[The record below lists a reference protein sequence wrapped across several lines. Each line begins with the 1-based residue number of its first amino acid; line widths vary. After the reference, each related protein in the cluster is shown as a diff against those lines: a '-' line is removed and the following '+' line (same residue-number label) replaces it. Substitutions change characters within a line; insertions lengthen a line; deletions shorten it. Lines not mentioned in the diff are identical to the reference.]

1 MESIIVKHIIE
12 ESKITINFDLLNGS
26 LSFPSIELKIEGDI
40 DLNSLVVK
48 LTELIE
54 DKRTLQL
61 EYEDTKS
68 LLGSNPKIQL
78 IRSTLEEIYSVFNIS
93 FDDSENDVEQ
103 NQVELNTNGVY
114 HSN

>member
-68 LLGSNPKIQL
+68 LLESNPKIQL
-78 IRSTLEEIYSVFNIS
+78 IRSTLEEIYSVFNSS
-93 FDDSENDVEQ
+93 FDDSVIDEVQ
-103 NQVELNTNGVY
+103 NQVYTKTNDV
-114 HSN
+114 

>member
-68 LLGSNPKIQL
+68 LLESNTKIQL
-78 IRSTLEEIYSVFNIS
+78 VRSTLEEIYSVFNNS
-93 FDDSENDVEQ
+93 FDDSENAAEQ
-103 NQVELNTNGVY
+103 NQVDLNSVEDQ
-114 HSN
+114 SF

>member
-12 ESKITINFDLLNGS
+12 ERKITINFDLLNGS

-48 LTELIE
+48 LTELIV

-68 LLGSNPKIQL
+68 LLESNPKIQL
-78 IRSTLEEIYSVFNIS
+78 IRSTLEEIYSVFNNS
-93 FDDSENDVEQ
+93 FDDSENVVEQ
-103 NQVELNTNGVY
+103 NQVELNTNGDLPF
-114 HSN
+114 

>member
-1 MESIIVKHIIE
+1 MESVIVKHIIE

-54 DKRTLQL
+54 EKRTLQL

-68 LLGSNPKIQL
+68 LLVSNPKIQL
-78 IRSTLEEIYSVFNIS
+78 IRSILEEIYSVFSNS
-93 FDDSENDVEQ
+93 FADSENDGEQ
-103 NQVELNTNGVY
+103 NQVESDSDDDLPF
-114 HSN
+114 

>member
-1 MESIIVKHIIE
+1 MESIIVKHVIE
-12 ESKITINFDLLNGS
+12 ENKITINFDLLNGS

-40 DLNSLVVK
+40 DLNSLVIK

-68 LLGSNPKIQL
+68 LLESNPKIQL
-78 IRSTLEEIYSVFNIS
+78 IISTLEEIYSVF
-93 FDDSENDVEQ
+93 Q
-103 NQVELNTNGVY
+103 
-114 HSN
+114 

>member
-48 LTELIE
+48 MIELIE
-54 DKRTLQL
+54 EKRTLQL

-68 LLGSNPKIQL
+68 LLKSNPKIQL
-78 IRSTLEEIYSVFNIS
+78 IWSTLEEIYSVFSNS
-93 FDDSENDVEQ
+93 FDDSVKNDEQ
-103 NQVELNTNGVY
+103 DQVESYSDDGLPI
-114 HSN
+114 

>member
-1 MESIIVKHIIE
+1 MKSIIVKHIIE

-54 DKRTLQL
+54 EKRTLQL
-61 EYEDTKS
+61 EYEDTNS
-68 LLGSNPKIQL
+68 LLETNPKMQL
-78 IRSTLEEIYSVFNIS
+78 IKSTLEEIYSVFNNS
-93 FDDSENDVEQ
+93 FNESENDEKQIKVE
-103 NQVELNTNGVY
+103 
-114 HSN
+114 SNSDDLSF

>member
-54 DKRTLQL
+54 DKRRLQL
-61 EYEDTKS
+61 EYEYTKS
-68 LLGSNPKIQL
+68 LLESNSKIQL
-78 IRSTLEEIYSVFNIS
+78 IRSTLEEIYSVFNNS
-93 FDDSENDVEQ
+93 FYDTENDVEQ
-103 NQVELNTNGVY
+103 NQVELNTNGDLPF
-114 HSN
+114 